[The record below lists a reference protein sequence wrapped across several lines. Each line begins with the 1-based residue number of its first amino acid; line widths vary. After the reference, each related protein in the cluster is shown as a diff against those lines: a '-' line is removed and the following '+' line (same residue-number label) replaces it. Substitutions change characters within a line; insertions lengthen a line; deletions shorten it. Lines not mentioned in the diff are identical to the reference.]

1 MDIKSISL
9 QSISIDFIPEY
20 QLLWV
25 SCYFICL
32 IGQIKV
38 YYRIKRVVIN
48 EVELCA
54 AVVIILSHTIGHQI
68 VEDPYF

>member
-1 MDIKSISL
+1 MRNILYYDQFISHLVDDDCLFIQDDSMDVKSISL
-9 QSISIDFIPEY
+9 QSISIDFIPED

-32 IGQIKV
+32 KGQIKV

-48 EVELCA
+48 
-54 AVVIILSHTIGHQI
+54 
-68 VEDPYF
+68 